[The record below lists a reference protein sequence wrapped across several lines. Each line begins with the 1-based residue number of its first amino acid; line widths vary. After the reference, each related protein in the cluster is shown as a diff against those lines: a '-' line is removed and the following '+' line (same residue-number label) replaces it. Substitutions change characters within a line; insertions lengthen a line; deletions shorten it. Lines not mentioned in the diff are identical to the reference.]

1 MIHDDN
7 DDDEWWLAKIKSTS
21 WTSHMVRFFTFS
33 SNSSKLKKLIPKTK
47 KVWSNINQWMMMIH
61 PSIYTFPS
69 TPTTSSPRSRGH
81 KPLIN
86 LHPPISIQRFTLNPC
101 STRPL
106 SSLCIYYTNQKLLHR
121 KLRSAFFIFHF
132 SIFIFLSETLNLNE
146 EKNRTQQ
153 HTPSTIPSV
162 VFWKKNQLQFP
173 VSVATVC
180 GRRCCR
186 RRR

>member
-1 MIHDDN
+1 
-7 DDDEWWLAKIKSTS
+7 
-21 WTSHMVRFFTFS
+21 
-33 SNSSKLKKLIPKTK
+33 
-47 KVWSNINQWMMMIH
+47 MMMIH
-61 PSIYTFPS
+61 PSIYSFPS

-132 SIFIFLSETLNLNE
+132 SIFIFHFSLRNFEFERRKKQNTTTHTFDDSKCCVLE
-146 EKNRTQQ
+146 EKSVTVSGECCHRVWPEMLPAPPLT
-153 HTPSTIPSV
+153 TTVVVTIS
-162 VFWKKNQLQFP
+162 
-173 VSVATVC
+173 
-180 GRRCCR
+180 RYR
-186 RRR
+186 